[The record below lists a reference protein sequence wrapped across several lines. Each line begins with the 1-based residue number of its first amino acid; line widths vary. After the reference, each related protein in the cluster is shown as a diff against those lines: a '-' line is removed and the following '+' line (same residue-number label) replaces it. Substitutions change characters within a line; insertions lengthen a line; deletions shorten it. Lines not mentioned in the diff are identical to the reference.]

1 MTMILAVLVAWSVAG
16 CGTDDRMATAATV
29 TAPTGD
35 AAIADAGVPD
45 PPGDEPGERRS
56 GPDLSVLGQG
66 SLEGRDLVIWFWA
79 GY

>member
-1 MTMILAVLVAWSVAG
+1 MTMILAVLVVWSFAG
-16 CGTDDRMATAATV
+16 CGNGDGTATAVA
-29 TAPTGD
+29 ATGD
-35 AAIADAGVPD
+35 GATADVGVADA
-45 PPGDEPGERRS
+45 PPGDDPEGRGS